1 MSEVCK
7 QLCAYA
13 SPSAARSHYYRRLV
27 QKPIDVDAIKLKVA
41 VRQIHTEMDATY
53 GSRRMSIELN
63 AQGFAVGR
71 YKVRS
76 LMKALSL
83 KAKRPKQH
91 RYPVAGK
98 PSVLAPNALNRQF
111 NPATANTSWTG
122 DITYIRTSQGWLYL
136 AIVLDLYSRRVVS
149 WAFSSQPNS
158 KLSIRALEVAVQ
170 HRRPTQ
176 PVLFHSDQGVQYSSD
191 VFRGVLNKHN
201 ISASMSRRGNCHE
214 LAFSRHLRA
223 AQSSHNAVTERF
235 FRSLK
240 SERVNYRQYKT
251 RDEAMID
258 IADYIEPAYNQ
269 LRRHS
274 TLGNISPVEYELKY
288 QQKQQ
293 QNLLTCVADC

>member
-1 MSEVCK
+1 MD
-7 QLCAYA
+7 
-13 SPSAARSHYYRRLV
+13 RSLYYRRLV
-27 QKPIDVDAIKLKVA
+27 QKPIDVAVVKLKVA

-53 GSRRMSIELN
+53 GSRRMCIELT
-63 AQGFAVGR
+63 AQGFTVGR
-71 YKVRS
+71 YKVRG

-98 PSVLAPNALNRQF
+98 PSVLAPTALNRQF
-111 NPATANTSWTG
+111 NPAIANTNWTG
-122 DITYIRTSQGWLYL
+122 DITYIRTGQGWLYL

-149 WAFSSQPNS
+149 WAFSNQPNS
-158 KLSIRALEVAVQ
+158 ELSVRALEVAVQ

-201 ISASMSRRGNCHE
+201 ISASMSRRGNCHD
-214 LAFSRHLRA
+214 
-223 AQSSHNAVTERF
+223 NAVTERF
-235 FRSLK
+235 FRSFK

-258 IADYIEPAYNQ
+258 IADYIEPFYNQ
-269 LRRHS
+269 RRRHS
-274 TLGNISPVEYELKY
+274 TLGNISPAEYELKY

-293 QNLLTCVADC
+293 QNLLASVADC

>member
-7 QLCAYA
+7 QVCAHA
-13 SPSAARSHYYRRLV
+13 SPSAARSRYYRLFV
-27 QKPIDVDAIKLKVA
+27 QKPIDVEAIKLKVA

-53 GSRRMSIELN
+53 GSRRMCAELN
-63 AQGFAVGR
+63 AQGFTVGR

-91 RYPVAGK
+91 RYPVTGK

-111 NPATANTSWTG
+111 NPPIANTNWTG

-158 KLSIRALEVAVQ
+158 ELSVRALEVAVQ
-170 HRRPTQ
+170 HRRPTK

-191 VFRGVLNKHN
+191 VFRGALNKHN
-201 ISASMSRRGNCHE
+201 ISASMSRRGNCHD
-214 LAFSRHLRA
+214 
-223 AQSSHNAVTERF
+223 NAVTERF

-251 RDEAMID
+251 RNEAMID
-258 IADYIEPAYNQ
+258 IADYIEPFYNQ
-269 LRRHS
+269 KRRHS
-274 TLGNISPVEYELKY
+274 TLGNISPAEYELKY